1 MPHDVIVSSR
11 MSPSQQLVASMRAG
25 HAPKTSTHR
34 NLSPQLPVYSH
45 SMRAILAGGGTGG
58 HVIPALA
65 IAHELQKQYGA
76 EVLFIGTARGIENR
90 LVPAAGFPLRLVQV
104 GALNKVSLKTR
115 LKTLFDLPRAVLDAR
130 RILAEF
136 RPDIVIGVGGYA
148 SGPAMLAAILKRIP
162 TLAFEPNV
170 VPGFANR
177 IVARMVSGA
186 AVHFEETAQYF
197 PRAEV
202 TGVPVREAFF
212 NIAGKATNND
222 KPTLLVFGGS
232 QGANAINRAMI
243 QSLPELLKQVPN
255 LHIIH
260 QTGERDYNDAQ
271 AAYRQ
276 AGSSAEVYPF
286 ITDMPA
292 FFARADLVLCR
303 SGASTVAE
311 ITAAGKPAV
320 FVPFPR
326 AADDHQRV
334 NAQALERAGA
344 AVVVEE
350 TRLERVWLADT
361 IAALLGDPGRLQRMG
376 EAARKLAHPNAARD
390 ITAMAARLAEVEE
403 AATDL
408 HG

>member
-1 MPHDVIVSSR
+1 
-11 MSPSQQLVASMRAG
+11 
-25 HAPKTSTHR
+25 
-34 NLSPQLPVYSH
+34 
-45 SMRAILAGGGTGG
+45 MRAILAGGGTGG

-65 IAHELQKQYGA
+65 IAQELQKQYGA

-90 LVPAAGFPLRLVQV
+90 LVPAAGFSLRLVQV

-115 LKTLFDLPRAVLDAR
+115 LKTLFDLPRAVWDSR

-212 NIAGKATNND
+212 AIAGKATAND
-222 KPTLLVFGGS
+222 RPTLLVFGGS

-243 QSLPELLKQVPN
+243 QCLPALVKQVPN
-255 LHIIH
+255 IHIIH

-271 AAYRQ
+271 TAYRQ

-311 ITAAGKPAV
+311 ITAAGKPAI
-320 FVPFPR
+320 FVPFPL
-326 AADDHQRV
+326 AADDHQRR
-334 NAQALERAGA
+334 NAEALEQAQA
-344 AVVVEE
+344 AVVLEE
-350 TRLERVWLADT
+350 TRLDEVWLVDT
-361 IAALLGDPGRLQRMG
+361 ICALLEDPARLAKMG
-376 EAARKLAHPNAARD
+376 EAARAMAHPDAAKDIAELAAKLAGNEGAASD
-390 ITAMAARLAEVEE
+390 
-403 AATDL
+403 
-408 HG
+408 